1 METVIGIAVFVL
13 TVAVLAYKLYAGEQ
27 KNEELLRSMSY
38 NREKLNK

>member
-1 METVIGIAVFVL
+1 MEMIIGIAIFALAV
-13 TVAVLAYKLYAGEQ
+13 TVLAYKLYTGEK